1 MTDTER
7 ELIFKA
13 EEGDRLDKFL
23 ATHLTEFSRSRL
35 QGLIHDGFISVD
47 GAIPRKAGL
56 QLKAGQVV
64 KVVIP
69 APQPTGIQAEQIPLK
84 IIFENEDLM
93 VVDKPAGMVVHP
105 GAGHAS
111 HTLVNAAL
119 AHAPDMAGISGEIRP
134 GVVHRLDKDTSGLI
148 LVAKNDKAH
157 HFLQDQFKLRK
168 VNKTYLALVDGH
180 PPTPSGRIEASIGR
194 DASHRK
200 RMAVVTPA
208 RGRAAVTEY
217 HSCEIFPDHELIEA
231 HPVTGRTHQIRL
243 HMAFVGCPV
252 AGDLV
257 YGKRHASL
265 GLTRTFLHAWRL
277 NIRLPGEKS
286 ARTFEAPLPE
296 ELERVLVE
304 LRQKNK

>member
-1 MTDTER
+1 LADAQRVFSFTVEER
-7 ELIFKA
+7 
-13 EEGDRLDKFL
+13 DRLDKFL
-23 ATHLTEFSRSRL
+23 ASRLTEYSRSRL

-47 GAIPRKAGL
+47 GIIPGKTGT
-56 QLKAGQVV
+56 QLKVGQVV
-64 KVVIP
+64 KVTIP
-69 APQPTGIQAEQIPLK
+69 PPEPVGIQAEQIPLS
-84 IIFENEDLM
+84 IIFENDDLM

-105 GAGHAS
+105 GAGHAT

-148 LVAKNDKAH
+148 LVAKNDRAH
-157 HFLQDQFKLRK
+157 QHLQEQFKTRK
-168 VNKTYLALVDGH
+168 VRKTYLALVDGH
-180 PPTPSGRIEASIGR
+180 PPTPNGRIEAAIGR

-200 RMAVVTPA
+200 RMAVVTPPK
-208 RGRAAVTEY
+208 GRPAVTEY
-217 HSCEIFPDHELIEA
+217 HSLEVFPDHELIET

-243 HMAFVGCPV
+243 HLAFVGCPV

-257 YGKRHASL
+257 YGKRHATL

-277 NIRLPGEKS
+277 SIRLPGEK
-286 ARTFEAPLPE
+286 APRTFEAPLPD
-296 ELERVLVE
+296 ELECILVE

>member
-1 MTDTER
+1 LADTER
-7 ELIFKA
+7 EFTFKA

-23 ATHLTEFSRSRL
+23 AVHLTEYSRSRL

-47 GAIPRKAGL
+47 DIIPGKAGF

-64 KVVIP
+64 KVTIP
-69 APQPTGIQAEQIPLK
+69 PPQPTGIQAEQIPLK

-157 HFLQDQFKLRK
+157 QYLQEQFKSRK

-180 PPTPSGRIEASIGR
+180 PPTPIGR

-208 RGRAAVTEY
+208 RGRTAVTEY
-217 HSCEIFPDHELIEA
+217 HSCEVFPEHELIET

-243 HMAFVGCPV
+243 HLAFVGCPV

-257 YGKRHASL
+257 YGKRHATL

-277 NIRLPGEKS
+277 DIRLPGEKK

-304 LRQKNK
+304 LRKNKK